1 MKNGTRGVLV
11 LFATAAAALGAPAP
25 ASAQVE
31 RVVVKVAEARCF
43 S

>member
-1 MKNGTRGVLV
+1 MKPSIIAILSVV
-11 LFATAAAALGAPAP
+11 AAALGAAAP
-25 ASAQVE
+25 AGAQVE

>member
-1 MKNGTRGVLV
+1 MKSEKCGLMAVLV
-11 LFATAAAALGAPAP
+11 TAAVALAAPVPAG
-25 ASAQVE
+25 AQVE